1 MSTVGQRECSTQG
14 RVVGLFRDRL
24 DYTYLGNLR
33 DRADYLDVLIAG
45 RWILNPSSRYQKIHQ
60 TAVSIPPRHLPP
72 AHMKMEMHIDT
83 LIAVLIS
90 VSILLAGCTAPTYDV
105 VIANGRVMD
114 PETGFDQIAHVGIN
128 GGRIEAIDEEPLRG
142 ETTIDAAGLVVAP
155 GFIEL
160 HTHGH
165 DSLNYRY
172 RAMDGVTMML
182 DTEKGTEDV
191 DAWYAER
198 EGRTI
203 VHHGTTAGH
212 GPARVQVMDDEYHG
226 FHFFGPARTKVATPA
241 EREAI
246 VSIVREGL
254 SRGAIGVGMTLQY
267 TPAATEEEVAGV
279 FEAAAE
285 VPGAVNFVHMRY
297 IGLGT
302 DEQPSSVD
310 GLDEILAVSEQTGV
324 PLHVCHV
331 TSSGLAATTQL
342 LEQIDAARANGQ
354 DVTTE
359 LYPYQA
365 AMSGINST
373 WFEPGWQELLGISYD
388 RLQWPATGEF
398 LTEETFER
406 FRREHE
412 HAEVIMHMIPDEAFE
427 AALES
432 PHTMI
437 VSDGLIFPELIG
449 HPRSTGT
456 SARVVGRLARDEGL
470 LTMMDAIRKMTL
482 LPAQRLEARVPDMQ
496 RKGRVQVGADADL
509 TIFDPEEI
517 IDASTYTDPIQYS
530 EGVEYV
536 FVSGVPIVLEGELQE
551 GVAPGR
557 PIRASVAED

>member
-1 MSTVGQRECSTQG
+1 MWTDVVTPG
-14 RVVGLFRDRL
+14 RV
-24 DYTYLGNLR
+24 
-33 DRADYLDVLIAG
+33 A
-45 RWILNPSSRYQKIHQ
+45 
-60 TAVSIPPRHLPP
+60 
-72 AHMKMEMHIDT
+72 
-83 LIAVLIS
+83 AVL
-90 VSILLAGCTAPTYDV
+90 LCLAGLVLTGCSEQSYDL
-105 VIANGRVMD
+105 VIANGHVMD
-114 PETGFDQIAHVGIN
+114 PETGFDQIAHVGIIDD
-128 GGRIEAIDEEPLRG
+128 RIEAISDQLLQG
-142 ETTIDAAGLVVAP
+142 ERTIDASGLVVAP

-165 DSLNYRY
+165 DSLNYHY

-182 DTEKGTEDV
+182 DTEKGTADV
-191 DAWYAER
+191 GAWYAER
-198 EGRTI
+198 EGTTP
-203 VHHGTTAGH
+203 VHHGVTAGH
-212 GPARVQVMDDEYHG
+212 GPARVQVMEDEYHG
-226 FHFFGPARTKVATPA
+226 FHFFGPARTKVASPE

-246 VSIVREGL
+246 VSILREGL

-267 TPAATEEEVAGV
+267 TPAANEAEVTEV

-285 VPGAVNFVHMRY
+285 MPDVVNFVHMRY

-302 DEQPSSVD
+302 AEQPSSID
-310 GLDEILAVSEQTGV
+310 GLEEILTVADETGV
-324 PLHVCHV
+324 PLHVCHI
-331 TSSGLAATTQL
+331 TSSGLAATPQL
-342 LEQIDAARANGQ
+342 LERIDAARAGGQ

-398 LTEETFER
+398 LTEDTFER

-412 HAEVIMHMIPDEAFE
+412 HSEVIMHMIPDDAFE
-427 AALES
+427 AALKS
-432 PHTMI
+432 PHTMVI
-437 VSDGLIFPELIG
+437 SDGLIFPELIG

-456 SARVVGRLARDEGL
+456 SARTVGRLARDEGL

-482 LPAQRLEARVPDMQ
+482 LPAQRLEARVPDM
-496 RKGRVQVGADADL
+496 RHKGRVQVGADADL

-530 EGVEYV
+530 KGIEYV
-536 FVSGVPIVLEGELQE
+536 LVGGVPVVFEGALQR

-557 PIRASVAED
+557 AVRAPVSE